1 MPRAAAYGG
10 DLVDTD
16 GLSLVRVLGI
26 SQRAQH
32 SPMLTGHAPKAS
44 GPFGRGPSI
53 AAQGLAARVRH
64 HPQLR
69 LIEEISSTVG
79 GSAG

>member
-1 MPRAAAYGG
+1 
-10 DLVDTD
+10 
-16 GLSLVRVLGI
+16 VRVLGI

-32 SPMLTGHAPKAS
+32 RPMLTGHAPEAS
-44 GPFGRGPSI
+44 GRFGRG
-53 AAQGLAARVRH
+53 AQHRSARACSPGVRH

-79 GSAG
+79 GSVG